1 MRGISTS
8 ARAAIVLICALT
20 TLAIWAGP
28 AAALSVSRGQSY
40 WLVSSSGQV
49 FAFGRARNY
58 GSEAGRH
65 FSGEI
70 VGIVGT
76 PDGRGYWLISSAGQR
91 FAFGDAHRYR
101 YRGARLQD
109 ITGHVT
115 LRSLQGRIVGVALAR
130 LAVTT
135 PASVKKSTKPTR
147 SSPGSTTSAASTG
160 PAAGTTPTSISPA
173 PTTSN
178 GPAALTIT
186 STTVPFPVVDL
197 PYSTTLTATGGGAP
211 YAWALAGGSTLP
223 AGLTLTSAG
232 TLAGTATTPGTYTF
246 AVTVTDASGSTASI
260 TYLLLVASASES
272 YNWSGYVE
280 TTSSAFT
287 SASGTMTVPTLD
299 PGDATGSALAE
310 WVGIDGDTNSDLI
323 QAGVGADP
331 SDGTYAWWEVL
342 PAAETPIPEPVGPGD
357 QVSVSISEVTPAT
370 SCSSNSSD
378 DPVSSGVDWNIT
390 ITDPTRGWSYP
401 VTVCYNGPGSSAEWI
416 AEAPEEQVT
425 QHHQTV
431 DEIAPLAAFS
441 PDIAF
446 EDLAT
451 STAASALDYMTIWQP
466 AGTPIV
472 CTGSGC
478 QAPTNPTQTATPSV
492 LDSSGFTV
500 AYGPTA
506 PAAP

>member
-1 MRGISTS
+1 VRGISTS

-20 TLAIWAGP
+20 TLASWAGT
-28 AAALSVSRGQSY
+28 AAALSVSRGESY

-49 FAFGRARNY
+49 FAFGGARSY
-58 GSEAGRH
+58 GSMAGRH

-101 YRGARLQD
+101 YRGAKLRD
-109 ITGHVT
+109 ITGRVT
-115 LRSLQGRIVGVALAR
+115 VRSLRGRIVGVALAR
-130 LAVTT
+130 LTVAT
-135 PASVKKSTKPTR
+135 PASVKKTSKPKRSTPGPTA
-147 SSPGSTTSAASTG
+147 SGASTG
-160 PAAGTTPTSISPA
+160 PARGTTTAATGPVPTPSSG
-173 PTTSN
+173 PT
-178 GPAALTIT
+178 ALTIAT
-186 STTVPFPVVDL
+186 TTVPFPVVDL
-197 PYSTTLTATGGGAP
+197 PYSTTLTATGGAAP
-211 YAWALAGGSTLP
+211 YTWALSGGSTLP

-232 TLAGTATTPGTYTF
+232 TLAGTATTPGIYTF
-246 AVTVTDASGSTASI
+246 AVTVTDADGTSASI
-260 TYLLLVASASES
+260 TYLLMVASASES

-287 SASGTMTVPTLD
+287 SVSGTMTVPTLD
-299 PGDATGSALAE
+299 AGDATGSALAE
-310 WVGIDGDTNSDLI
+310 WVGIDGDSNSDLI

-342 PAAETPIPEPVGPGD
+342 PAAETPISEPVGPGD
-357 QVSVSISEVTPAT
+357 QVSVSISEVTPLTA
-370 SCSSNSSD
+370 CSSNSSD
-378 DPVSSGVDWNIT
+378 DPVSSGVDWTIT
-390 ITDPTRGWSYP
+390 IADPTRGWSDAVP
-401 VTVCYNGPGSSAEWI
+401 VCYNGPGSSAEWI

-446 EDLAT
+446 DDLST
-451 STAASALDYMTIWQP
+451 STAASALDYMTIWQH

-492 LDSSGFTV
+492 LDSNGFTV